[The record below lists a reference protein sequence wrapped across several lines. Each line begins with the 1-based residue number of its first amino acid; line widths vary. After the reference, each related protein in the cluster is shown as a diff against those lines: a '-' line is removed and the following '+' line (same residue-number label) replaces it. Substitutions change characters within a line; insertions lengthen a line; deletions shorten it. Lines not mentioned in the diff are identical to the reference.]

1 MTRFEKREVLGFLLP
16 LVGFSV
22 LVALH
27 ERVPFVGADST
38 IRSAIVGMR
47 SALFTPLMQYASA
60 SAGTIPIIV
69 VTALLTVELLRARRV
84 TAAGRTVA
92 IVAGGTLLSA
102 VFKIL
107 IGRVRPPL
115 EEMITL
121 PSRTMSMPSG
131 HTMASLCVGS
141 ALIWA
146 LVEAT
151 PSTGTRTVTVAAVVA
166 WMALVGSSRVY
177 LGVHWPSDV
186 AAAWLLGIAWLAAV
200 GTLTRSSRT
209 GSPSTS
215 GQL

>member
-1 MTRFEKREVLGFLLP
+1 MTRFGKRDILGVLLP

-27 ERVPFVGADST
+27 ERAVIVGVDSAV
-38 IRSAIVGMR
+38 RSAALGLR
-47 SALFTPLMQYASA
+47 SAPVSALMHYASA
-60 SAGTIPIIV
+60 SAGTIPIVV
-69 VTALLTVELLRARRV
+69 VTALLTVELLRARRLV
-84 TAAGRTVA
+84 AAGRTVA

-107 IGRVRPPL
+107 IGRARPPL

-121 PSRTMSMPSG
+121 PSRTLSMPSG
-131 HTMASLCVGS
+131 HTMASLCVGA

-151 PSTGTRTVTVAAVVA
+151 PSTRARTVTVAAVMA
-166 WMALVGSSRVY
+166 WMVLVGFSRVY

-186 AAAWLLGIAWLAAV
+186 VAAWLLGAAWLVAA
-200 GTLTRSSRT
+200 GSLTRAKHAGAPET
-209 GSPSTS
+209 ATP
-215 GQL
+215 L